1 MSDGYQVGVLSLIN
15 VCFSKIYGD
24 DYTSDMS
31 TRLGNAL
38 FVGIVLGQVSFFT
51 FNKNI
56 TAIRIDMYMQPN
68 MSLTDFSPSFLCY
81 RLHPCVD
88 WIWVLL

>member
-24 DYTSDMS
+24 AYTSEMS

-38 FVGIVLGQVSFFT
+38 FVGIVLGQVSFFLRST
-51 FNKNI
+51 R
-56 TAIRIDMYMQPN
+56 T
-68 MSLTDFSPSFLCY
+68 
-81 RLHPCVD
+81 
-88 WIWVLL
+88 LLQSELICICNQTCR

>member
-24 DYTSDMS
+24 DYTSEIS

-38 FVGIVLGQVSFFT
+38 FVGIVLGQVPYTQTESMYWYT
-51 FNKNI
+51 
-56 TAIRIDMYMQPN
+56 TATKQN
-68 MSLTDFSPSFLCY
+68 TCS
-81 RLHPCVD
+81 
-88 WIWVLL
+88 